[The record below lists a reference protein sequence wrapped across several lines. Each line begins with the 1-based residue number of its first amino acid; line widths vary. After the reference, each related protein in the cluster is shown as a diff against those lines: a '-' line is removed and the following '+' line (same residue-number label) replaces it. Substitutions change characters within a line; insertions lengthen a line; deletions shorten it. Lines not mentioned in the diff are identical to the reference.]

1 MVLDTQTVT
10 ADILTWSETV
20 VEVPHPALGGWPP
33 CPFARQARLK
43 NTVGIFIGADPY
55 YDLRNRSRDGMG
67 QYEVIAYV
75 YDPAD
80 WPYDLFHA
88 SLEMANEEFL
98 LARDLIVLEDHPAD
112 VELVNGVTM
121 NHGTYALALV
131 QSLSDLDQRATQM
144 AAKGFYDTWPE
155 DYLKTLFNHRRDPRT

>member
-1 MVLDTQTVT
+1 MDIDQVRKNILD
-10 ADILTWSETV
+10 W
-20 VEVPHPALGGWPP
+20 VENFVEKPHPSLGGWPP
-33 CPFARQARLK
+33 CPYARQARLK
-43 NTVGIFIGADPY
+43 NTVGIFVGADPY
-55 YDLRNRSRDGMG
+55 YDLRNRRRDGMG

-75 YDPAD
+75 YDPVD

-121 NHGTYALALV
+121 NQGTYALALV
-131 QSLSDLDQRATQM
+131 QSLSDLDQRAAQM

-155 DYLKTLFNHRRDPRT
+155 DYLRPLFNHRRDPRT